1 MSILITGGT
10 GFIGSHLARRLVEE
24 GRNIVL
30 FDVAPNYKRID
41 DIKDEVKVI
50 RGDLTIWINVLD
62 AVKENEVTEIFHLG
76 AVLSAASEANPMA
89 SFKTNVEGTFNVLEA
104 ARLSGAKEVIFP
116 SSYATYGPSFSA
128 PVGEDERQE
137 PRTAYGVSKVFGE
150 LWGLYYCHRYGIDFR
165 ALRFTSIVG
174 PGSGVGAAS
183 AYASL
188 IIQKAALGEA
198 YEVNVDEGDRIP
210 IIYYKD
216 AVHALIS
223 LYKAEAPKHR
233 VYNIGGIRPT
243 AQEIVNTVTKHLPSV
258 VINFAPKP
266 EIVSVIRNWPPNLDD
281 RKARKELGWKP
292 LYPLEELVK
301 DFIGEVE
308 NKRFLFE

>member
-1 MSILITGGT
+1 MSVLITGGT
-10 GFIGSHLARRLVEE
+10 GFIGSHLARRLVKE
-24 GRNIVL
+24 GRKVVL
-30 FDVAPNYKRID
+30 FDVAPNYRRID
-41 DIKDEVKVI
+41 DIKDAVKVV
-50 RGDLTIWINVLD
+50 RGDLALWSNVLD
-62 AVKENEVTEIFHLG
+62 AVRENEVTEIFHLG
-76 AVLSAASEANPMA
+76 AVLSAASEANPTA
-89 SFKTNVEGTFNVLEA
+89 SFKANVEGTFNVLEA
-104 ARLSGAKEVIFP
+104 ARLFGAKKVLFP
-116 SSYATYGPSFSA
+116 SSYATYGPGFSN

-198 YEVNVDEGDRIP
+198 YEVNVDEGARIP

-216 AVHALIS
+216 AVNALIF
-223 LYKAEAPKHR
+223 LYKAKDLKHR
-233 VYNIGGIRPT
+233 VYNIGGITPT
-243 AQEIVNTVTKHLPSV
+243 AQEIVDTVKKHVPNA
-258 VINFAPKP
+258 VIRFAPQP
-266 EIVSVIRNWPPNLDD
+266 EIVAVIRSWPPNLDD
-281 RKARKELGWKP
+281 RRARKELDWKP
-292 LYPLEELVK
+292 SYPLEELVK
-301 DFIGEVE
+301 DFIGEVQ

>member
-1 MSILITGGT
+1 LAILITGGT
-10 GFIGSHLARRLVEE
+10 GFIGSHLARRLVKE
-24 GRNIVL
+24 GQNVVL

-41 DIKDEVKVI
+41 DIKDAVKVV
-50 RGDLTIWINVLD
+50 RGDLALWANVLD
-62 AVKENEVTEIFHLG
+62 AVKENKVMEIFHLG

-89 SFKTNVEGTFNVLEA
+89 SFKANVEGTFNILEA
-104 ARLSGAKEVIFP
+104 SRLFGVKEVLFP
-116 SSYATYGPSFSA
+116 SSLATYGPGFSG

-198 YEVNVDEGDRIP
+198 YEVNVEEGDRIP

-216 AVHALIS
+216 AVNALIS
-223 LYKAEAPKHR
+223 LYKAKELKHR

-243 AQEIVNTVTKHLPSV
+243 AQEIVNAVRKYVPDA
-258 VINFAPKP
+258 VIRFAPRP
-266 EIVSVIRNWPPNLDD
+266 EIVAVIRSWPPNLDD
-281 RKARKELGWKP
+281 RKAREELGWKHS
-292 LYPLEELVK
+292 YPLEGLVE
-301 DFIGEVE
+301 DFIKEIRSE
-308 NKRFLFE
+308 SLLFE

>member
-1 MSILITGGT
+1 MTILITGGT
-10 GFIGSHLARRLVEE
+10 GFIGSHLARRLVKE

-30 FDVAPNYKRID
+30 FDVVPNYKRID
-41 DIKDEVKVI
+41 DIKDAVKVV
-50 RGDLTIWINVLD
+50 RGDLALWTNVLD

-76 AVLSAASEANPMA
+76 AVLSAASEANPTA
-89 SFKTNVEGTFNVLEA
+89 SFKANVEGTFNILEA
-104 ARLSGAKEVIFP
+104 SRLFGVKEVVFP
-116 SSYATYGPSFSA
+116 SSYATYGPGFYR
-128 PVGEDERQE
+128 PVGEGERQE

-198 YEVNVDEGDRIP
+198 YEVNVDEGARIP

-216 AVHALIS
+216 AVNALIS
-223 LYKAEAPKHR
+223 LYKAKGPKHR
-233 VYNIGGIRPT
+233 VYNIGGITPT
-243 AQEIVNTVTKHLPSV
+243 AQEIVNTVKKHLPSA

-266 EIVSVIRNWPPNLDD
+266 EIVAVIRSWPPNLDD
-281 RKARKELGWKP
+281 RKARKKLGWKP
-292 LYPLEELVK
+292 LYPLEELIK
-301 DFIGEVE
+301 DFIGEVQ